1 MPFGLPQDTFGVKM
15 LANTLLRWGT
25 EEQRSHFLPRI
36 LSGEDTWCQGYSEP
50 DAGSDLASLTT
61 RAVREGDEWVI
72 DGQKVWTSGAHHSDW
87 IFVLART
94 DRDAPKHRGI
104 SFLLVPLDQ
113 PGVEVRPFRM
123 MSGQLHFN
131 EVFFDGARTR
141 ADLVVGGVDN
151 GWTVAQSLL
160 GVERGEEAATNPI
173 LFRAEVERLVELAR
187 LYGRDQDPVIRQRI
201 AWCWSKVEVMRYLGY
216 RILTGWL
223 KGAEPGPESS
233 IAKLFWSEYHTKVT
247 DLAMDIMGLHGQA
260 AARPPAVAHLPHRR
274 PGRRELLGVLVDDV
288 PDRPLRH
295 DLRGHLAG
303 AAEHPRGEGAG
314 AAARA
319 EAHESVGRSKASSR
333 GTGRG
338 PVPGRQPAS
347 SLRSP
352 TPSGAQMWQLFSTP
366 AVARGPF
373 AGSPASRRRALA
385 DMAAC
390 TTAGPS
396 TRASSWRW
404 EQPRTPRNRSWTARL
419 YPAVTPR
426 PIRLSKTGVMNGHSA
441 CGNVSMSASAA
452 TIVMSAR
459 RTRTASTIRWMSATS
474 GSAHGRSSRSSA
486 STEISSPPGSWWAV
500 TVMVRRCSGSSARLT
515 TRPPPTRHG
524 LSQPG
529 ELRLP
534 PLDEAAHALAVV
546 GGAFRRGQ

>member
-1 MPFGLPQDTFGVKM
+1 MEELALAGVPFGLPQDTFGVKM

-25 EEQRSHFLPRI
+25 DEQRSHFLPRI

-94 DRDAPKHRGI
+94 DRAAPKHRGI

-131 EVFFDGARTR
+131 EVFFNGARTR

-201 AWCWSKVEVMRYLGY
+201 AWCWSKVEIMRYLGY

-233 IAKLFWSEYHTKVT
+233 IAKLYWSEYHTKVT
-247 DLAMDIMGLHGQA
+247 DLAMDIMGLHAQVPVG
-260 AARPPAVAHLPHRR
+260 RPPLRTYR
-274 PGRRELLGVLVDDV
+274 TDD
-288 PDRPLRH
+288 P
-295 DLRGHLAG
+295 G
-303 AAEHPRGEGAG
+303 AA
-314 AAARA
+314 
-319 EAHESVGRSKASSR
+319 
-333 GTGRG
+333 
-338 PVPGRQPAS
+338 
-347 SLRSP
+347 
-352 TPSGAQMWQLFSTP
+352 
-366 AVARGPF
+366 
-373 AGSPASRRRALA
+373 
-385 DMAAC
+385 
-390 TTAGPS
+390 
-396 TRASSWRW
+396 
-404 EQPRTPRNRSWTARL
+404 N
-419 YPAVTPR
+419 
-426 PIRLSKTGVMNGHSA
+426 
-441 CGNVSMSASAA
+441 
-452 TIVMSAR
+452 
-459 RTRTASTIRWMSATS
+459 
-474 GSAHGRSSRSSA
+474 SSA
-486 STEISSPPGSWWAV
+486 SWSTTYLIA
-500 TVMVRRCSGSSARLT
+500 RSGTIYAGTSQVQRNILAEKVL
-515 TRPPPTRHG
+515 G
-524 LSQPG
+524 LPREPRATAG
-529 ELRLP
+529 
-534 PLDEAAHALAVV
+534 
-546 GGAFRRGQ
+546 